1 MTTQT
6 GVYYKVL
13 GADGSCYHGGKG
25 RWPLAHDGQPGAW
38 LPRLDGTLKPC
49 SYGYHVLRP
58 EHLIEWLGPAIHR
71 AEAEEP
77 VAWDADKGVTRRA
90 RDLGRIL
97 QWNRET
103 QLLFAADVIEHIAG
117 LWVAPKGVTWKPAD
131 TVDVIRRFTMGETA
145 KDEIDAAA
153 AAAYVT
159 ARAAD
164 DDAAATIAYAA
175 AVAAHTA
182 ATITARAAATAAA
195 DAAIIAAT
203 AARAADDA
211 HSNERRWQT
220 KRLCEYLEI
229 DP

>member
-117 LWVAPKGVTWKPAD
+117 LKFPPSKDLFPLISPPKLNMENPFRRAKENQQ
-131 TVDVIRRFTMGETA
+131 IRLLFYQNHYRVHQRHF
-145 KDEIDAAA
+145 
-153 AAAYVT
+153 
-159 ARAAD
+159 
-164 DDAAATIAYAA
+164 
-175 AVAAHTA
+175 
-182 ATITARAAATAAA
+182 
-195 DAAIIAAT
+195 
-203 AARAADDA
+203 
-211 HSNERRWQT
+211 S
-220 KRLCEYLEI
+220 
-229 DP
+229 